1 MSLKPIYSVFSELPI
16 AGFHDKISSKFL
28 EGTNMAIKKVC
39 VIGSGTMGNGITQVV
54 AQAGYETTMVDVKQE
69 FIDKGMGAIKASLGR
84 FVEKGRVPQADMDK
98 AMANIRTLVDL
109 KQAAKDADYVIEAV
123 FERAEVKM
131 PIFQQLEEI
140 CPKQTILASN
150 TSGIPIGLL
159 ASATKRPEK
168 VIGMHFFSPVPMM
181 KGLEVVKSLLASE
194 ETIKVSLD
202 FGKSIGKETVLV
214 KDSPGFITN
223 RIIPLV
229 MNEGAKL
236 LQEGLASME
245 DIDKIVRLSL
255 NWPMGPFELCDLIG
269 VDVGVDLLEGIY
281 KQTGWERYKPAPL
294 LKRMVEIGYLGRK
307 SGKGFYTL
315 FGTK

>member
-1 MSLKPIYSVFSELPI
+1 M
-16 AGFHDKISSKFL
+16 D
-28 EGTNMAIKKVC
+28 IKKVC

-54 AQAGYETTMVDVKQE
+54 AQGGYETTMIDVKQE

-84 FVEKGRVPQADMDK
+84 FVEKGRVSQADMDK
-98 AMANIRTLVDL
+98 AMANIRTSTDL
-109 KQAAKDADYVIEAV
+109 KQAARDADYVIEAV

-181 KGLEVVKSLLASE
+181 KGLEVVRSLLTSE
-194 ETIKVSLD
+194 ETVKVSLD
-202 FGKSIGKETVLV
+202 LGKSIGKETVVV

-236 LQEGLASME
+236 LEEGLASME
-245 DIDKIVRLSL
+245 DMDKIVRLSF
-255 NWPMGPFELCDLIG
+255 NWPMGPFELCDLVG

-281 KQTGWERYKPAPL
+281 QQTGWERYKPAPL

-307 SGKGFYTL
+307 VGKGFYTL